1 MPIWVKTDP
10 FLSTKEVFMLRP
22 VYELLARDLKAA
34 GVDHAFGLMS
44 DDTALFVTSLDAC
57 GVVFHAARHEN
68 LAIAMAEG
76 YAAATGRTGVA
87 VIGRGPAMANSLH
100 GATYA
105 WKTGSPVLLVY
116 GATPMAVPATGFKA
130 VDVKAFNSTGV
141 LDAIGI
147 PWLRCEDPQA
157 ARDTLQRALHQAT
170 NGCTVLL
177 LPGDV
182 QTASLDEDSSHHAV
196 LLTPPARPA
205 ARQAAV
211 TSAAKLLN
219 VAKRPLFVV
228 GQGAYQAGARKAIED
243 LADKTGAVLA
253 TSLKA
258 KDMFRGHDFHV
269 GILGSFSHSVGR
281 RCFEHA
287 DVIVAFGASMNQR
300 TTSYGTSLPTD
311 VPLIHID
318 HQAAHIGRWY
328 QADISLVG
336 DAHVVAEQ
344 LLQACADKTE
354 ADKPFRSAEVRDMV
368 RNFQH
373 TQDFQAVRTHRTMDP
388 RELALLLN
396 ELLPSD
402 RNAVYDAGNF
412 YQIVPYIDVQSP
424 GHLKNTADFAS
435 IGISIGA
442 AVGFAVGTPDR
453 CTVLFVGDGG
463 LLMTLGELETLAR
476 EGLPMVVVVMNDA
489 AYGAE
494 LHYLQMRNMPVSQAV
509 FADIDFAP
517 IAEVLGFEAFT
528 VRNLDELRALA
539 PLLSVPTGPVLIDCK
554 INASVMAPFLLESA
568 SHVQIKSATNH
579 S

>member
-1 MPIWVKTDP
+1 MQ
-10 FLSTKEVFMLRP
+10 RP
-22 VYELLARDLKAA
+22 VYELLAQDLKAA
-34 GVDHAFGLMS
+34 GVAHAFGLMS

-57 GVVFHAARHEN
+57 GIVFHAARHEN

-76 YAAATGRTGVA
+76 YAAATGCTGVA

-105 WKTGSPVLLVY
+105 WKTASPVLLVY
-116 GATPMAVPATGFKA
+116 GATPMGSPAAGFKA
-130 VDVKAFNSTGV
+130 VDVKAFNATGV

-147 PWLRCEDPQA
+147 PWLRCEDPLA
-157 ARDTLQRALHQAT
+157 ARDTLQRAMHQAQQ
-170 NGCTVLL
+170 GCTVLL

-182 QTASLDEDSSHHAV
+182 QTALVDEENSRHA
-196 LLTPPARPA
+196 LEFPNPPVQA
-205 ARQAAV
+205 ARDAAV
-211 TSAAKLLN
+211 ASAAQLLN
-219 VAKRPLFVV
+219 AAKRPLFVV
-228 GQGAYQAGARKAIED
+228 GQGAYQSGARQAIEA
-243 LADKTGAVLA
+243 LADKTGAVIA

-281 RCFEHA
+281 RCFEQA
-287 DVIVAFGASMNQR
+287 DLVLALGASMNQR
-300 TTSYGTSLPTD
+300 TTSYGTSLPND
-311 VPLIHID
+311 VPLIHVD
-318 HQAAHIGRWY
+318 NQAAHIGRWY
-328 QADISLVG
+328 QADVSLVG
-336 DAHVVAEQ
+336 DVQTVAKQ
-344 LLQACADKTE
+344 LHAVCTDKAE
-354 ADKPFRSAEVRDMV
+354 SDKPFRSQDLRD
-368 RNFQH
+368 RINNFQH
-373 TQDFQAVRTHRTMDP
+373 TQDFQASPTDRTMDP

-396 ELLPSD
+396 ELLPKD

-442 AVGFAVGTPDR
+442 AMGFSVGTPDR

-476 EGLPMVVVVMNDA
+476 EGLPTVVVVMNDA

-517 IAEVLGFEAFT
+517 MAEVLGFEAFT
-528 VRNLDELRALA
+528 VRNLDALRALA
-539 PLLSVPTGPVLIDCK
+539 PILAKPTGPVLIDCK
-554 INASVMAPFLLESA
+554 INAAVMAPFLLESA
-568 SHVQIKSATNH
+568 SHVQIKSTSTH